1 MGKKAKTR
9 TDLEVFRDAFSS
21 AFGEDVEVTEGP
33 EIPEKLL
40 APHKCSIHHRLQI
53 EASKLCGC
61 FSCLSTFPPGKIEEW
76 TDAVDTALCPMCG
89 IDAVIGDASGFPITK
104 EFLSE
109 MCQAWF
115 GYLPEE
121 GKEIT
126 KPTIILR

>member
-1 MGKKAKTR
+1 MDIGI
-9 TDLEVFRDAFSS
+9 FREASKS
-21 AFGEDVEVTEGP
+21 VIGQNVEVTEDTKMDK
-33 EIPEKLL
+33 KLR
-40 APHKCSIHHRLQI
+40 AAHKCSIHHRPQI

-61 FSCLSTFPPGKIEEW
+61 FSCLSIFPPGKIEEW
-76 TDAVDTALCPMCG
+76 TDAVDTALCPLCG

-126 KPTIILR
+126 KPTIIFR